1 MRSLPS
7 LSAKA
12 GSPVSEYRLTIRQ
25 SYGCASRAQNVFV
38 GGQGTAVVLSPVIM
52 SSAPNYELLNSL
64 DMTVLTIERS
74 NVGRWWNYKNVIS
87 PFSRLWLILGGRAV
101 VSHHGREFVL
111 RPGQL
116 HLVPAFTVH
125 DCWCPKSLDHY
136 HLHFTAGLPTGIE
149 LFSLLD
155 CEYQIDPP
163 ADALALLKRL
173 ESIYPDRK
181 IPCSDPSREEYKR
194 VHGFTEHAKHQSD
207 ALDVFEAKG
216 ALTLL
221 VSEFLK
227 SSHTHEGVHARVA
240 HQFLTV
246 QEFIHTSMHGK
257 ISLGDLARV
266 AGLNPTYFSDRF
278 ARVIGIRPLEYVM
291 RRRIE
296 RAQYLLLTS
305 RAPVKEV
312 AAAVGVPDPAY
323 FSRVFARFCKTSP
336 SGYRLAH
343 SV

>member
-1 MRSLPS
+1 
-7 LSAKA
+7 
-12 GSPVSEYRLTIRQ
+12 
-25 SYGCASRAQNVFV
+25 
-38 GGQGTAVVLSPVIM
+38 M
-52 SSAPNYELLNSL
+52 SSALNHELLNSL

-74 NVGRWWNYKNVIS
+74 RVGRWWNYRNVIS
-87 PFSRLWLILGGRAV
+87 PFSRLWLVMGGRAV
-101 VSHHGREFVL
+101 VRHHGRKFEL

-125 DCWCPKSLDHY
+125 DCSCSRFLDHY
-136 HLHFTAGLPTGIE
+136 HLHFSAGLPTGIE

-155 CEYQIDPP
+155 CEYQIKRP
-163 ADALALLKRL
+163 ADALALLRRL

-181 IPCSDPSREEYKR
+181 IPCSDPSRQEYQK
-194 VHGFTEHAKHQSD
+194 VHGFTEHNKHQSD
-207 ALDVFEAKG
+207 ALDSFEAKG

-221 VSEFLK
+221 ISEFLK
-227 SSHTHEGVHARVA
+227 SSHSHEGVHARVTR
-240 HQFLTV
+240 QFLTV
-246 QEFIHTSMHGK
+246 QEFIHTSMHRK
-257 ISLGDLARV
+257 ISLGDLAGV

-312 AAAVGVPDPAY
+312 ADAVGVPDPAY
-323 FSRVFARFCKTSP
+323 FSRVFARLCKTSP